1 MSPGL
6 LPYLPYYAGWYKA
19 ADMKGMSFR
28 AAQAGDGRALAS
40 VLRPEDRQELL
51 ASHPREHVAQLLES
65 FIAYSQSSVCLL
77 RGKEVVALAGIYAP
91 VALGLQARVWL
102 LTGRKIGLS
111 KFSFFRLAKQQL
123 ARWLARYPVLSNEV
137 DVRYPAALHLL
148 THLNACF
155 DGKVSVYSQINFLH
169 FLFRRNIWEEL

>member
-6 LPYLPYYAGWYKA
+6 LPYLPYYAGWYR
-19 ADMKGMSFR
+19 ADSMKKLSFR
-28 AAQAGDGRALAS
+28 AAREGDGCALAQ

-51 ASHPREHVAQLLES
+51 ASHPREPIAQLLES

-77 RGKEVVALAGIYAP
+77 RGKEVVALSGIYAP

-102 LTGRKIGLS
+102 LTGRKIGLN

-123 ARWLARYPVLSNEV
+123 ARWLVQYPVLSNEV
-137 DVRYPAALHLL
+137 DARYPAALRLL
-148 THLNACF
+148 THLGAYF
-155 DGKVSVYSQINFLH
+155 DGSVSIYSQIIFLH
-169 FLFRRNIWEEL
+169 FLFRRNIWEES